1 MKKIVC
7 LPLLVCL
14 LTACN
19 QNTTATPSEQPT
31 TEPVAVSTTKSSHGT
46 DPHDLEALAKMLP
59 DDGSPEVKPITTADG
74 KIQIDWTLIDTKT
87 TRADLTNY
95 PYPIA
100 IDTAAVKNYAQAYN
114 ISDQAAQHSI
124 VVSMAAPEA
133 LGKLLDQL
141 ENHYRNHELIDGAD
155 MKLVVHTTHEVVADT
170 HEYVFADKFGEG
182 LVLPIEIRPATK

>member
-1 MKKIVC
+1 MKKIIA
-7 LPLLVCL
+7 LPLIACL

-19 QNTTATPSEQPT
+19 QQANTSPAEPTDEPSQAHAQP
-31 TEPVAVSTTKSSHGT
+31 SHGT

-59 DDGSPEVKPITTADG
+59 DDGSSEAKPITTADG
-74 KIQIDWTLIDTKT
+74 KIQIDWTFIDTKT
-87 TRADLTNY
+87 ARANLDNY

-141 ENHYRNHELIDGAD
+141 ENHYRSHELTDGAD
-155 MKLVVHTTHEVVADT
+155 MKLIVHTTHDVVADT